1 MKLRPTDYE
10 RPRVVACGENDAG
23 RRYLRCQ
30 VQSGGEQREI
40 LMSFDAFTESP
51 DKIMARDL
59 GQLAGPER
67 NALRLE
73 IQTAWAVMRPT
84 FRVISR
90 PGFHEAHYVLPDGRV
105 LGPEPYPDV
114 CLPAPHE
121 DAARRLTKVGGRD
134 WLRVADFAVGNSRLT
149 LAIAL
154 GLCGPILELLP
165 DLEMPMI
172 QLLGEKGGGKSTV
185 AKIVTSIWGAPKPFP
200 WSDTTNCV
208 ERLAD
213 GLSGTVLVLDE
224 LGAYDWDKPKSR
236 EAFSAAIM
244 RLFGGEG
251 RGRHGGGADHW
262 RLGILST
269 SNISVHALA
278 AKSFGGSDGA
288 LHEAMCSRILEVTDP
303 VGRTWRLREPARICH
318 GRRFRRSLAGHHHRE
333 LRCSGAGVRAPNS
346 PPASRR
352 AVALAADLA

>member
-1 MKLRPTDYE
+1 MNLRSTDHDS
-10 RPRVVACGENDAG
+10 PRVIACGENDSG
-23 RRYLRCQ
+23 RRYLRLQ
-30 VQSGGEQREI
+30 VRSDGEQRKI

-59 GQLAGPER
+59 GQLAGPAR
-67 NALRLE
+67 RDLRFE

-90 PGFHEAHYVLPDGRV
+90 PGLDGAHYVLPGGSV
-105 LGPEPYPDV
+105 VGPEPYPDV

-121 DAARRLTKVGGRD
+121 DAARRLRKAGGRG
-134 WLRVADFAVGNSRLT
+134 WLQVADLAVDNSRLT

-154 GLCGPILELLP
+154 GLCGPILELLA
-165 DLEMPMI
+165 DLELPMI
-172 QLLGEKGGGKSTV
+172 QLLGEKGGGKSTI
-185 AKIVTSIWGAPKPFP
+185 ARIVTSIWGAPKPFP

-236 EAFSAAIM
+236 EAFRAAIM
-244 RLFGGEG
+244 RLFGEG

-278 AKSFGGSDGA
+278 AGSPG
-288 LHEAMCSRILEVTDP
+288 SRSVA
-303 VGRTWRLREPARICH
+303 AR
-318 GRRFRRSLAGHHHRE
+318 GDVLAYPRRR
-333 LRCSGAGVRAPNS
+333 
-346 PPASRR
+346 
-352 AVALAADLA
+352 